1 MCKIKDGYN
10 LELQTPE
17 TMKILNTTKNLVDKT
32 ENEENVP
39 TLEVVEVY
47 LFQYNIV
54 DKQYRQKSE
63 LLYNFTPNKC
73 YAYLLNIE
81 PNNLMFLKT
90 YNTEFDDNIVAF
102 ITTKNHHP
110 TTTVHQR
117 EPAPPSPLL
126 EIAHP
131 TPLTRSPPLHSHPK
145 GTYSFN
151 RLRCSS
157 LNRIRSSTELLVKN
171 FFFQWSP
178 LFSTCEPSNY
188 NRPKK
193 VYPIPIVL
201 HPPPFPPPPQ
211 HSPPPGNTWTHL
223 SVTNFLN
230 PTSTLLSTSQVTTNN
245 IH

>member
-1 MCKIKDGYN
+1 MKKNETLPSNPSIHIYINRINNRLMCKIKDGYN

-63 LLYNFTPNKC
+63 VLYNFTPNKS

-81 PNNLMFLKT
+81 PSNLMFLKT

-131 TPLTRSPPLHSHPK
+131 TPLTRSPPSTPTPK
-145 GTYSFN
+145 
-151 RLRCSS
+151 
-157 LNRIRSSTELLVKN
+157 ELTV
-171 FFFQWSP
+171 SIDSDVP
-178 LFSTCEPSNY
+178 
-188 NRPKK
+188 
-193 VYPIPIVL
+193 
-201 HPPPFPPPPQ
+201 H
-211 HSPPPGNTWTHL
+211 
-223 SVTNFLN
+223 
-230 PTSTLLSTSQVTTNN
+230 
-245 IH
+245 